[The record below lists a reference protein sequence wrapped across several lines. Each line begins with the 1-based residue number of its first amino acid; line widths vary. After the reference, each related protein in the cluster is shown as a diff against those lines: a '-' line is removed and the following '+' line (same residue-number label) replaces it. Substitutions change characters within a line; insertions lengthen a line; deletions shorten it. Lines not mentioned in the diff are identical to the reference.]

1 MNSVTVIFKEKR
13 PNNIF
18 TWITYG
24 VFVIMFQA
32 VTSTGSREALK
43 FMKISQQEPTTR
55 YDSIFR

>member
-1 MNSVTVIFKEKR
+1 MNSVTVIIKEKR
-13 PNNIF
+13 PKNIF
-18 TWITYG
+18 MWITYG